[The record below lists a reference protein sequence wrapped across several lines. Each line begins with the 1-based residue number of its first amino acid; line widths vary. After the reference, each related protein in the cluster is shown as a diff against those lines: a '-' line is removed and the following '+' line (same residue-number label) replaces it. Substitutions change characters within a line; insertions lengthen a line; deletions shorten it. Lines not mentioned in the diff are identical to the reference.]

1 MDELSIIQSLI
12 IFTVLSGIVVL
23 LDGDERWIMG
33 FFLSLI
39 ACIIYGFVFL
49 FQFSFILF
57 LTAIPTI
64 IILAVYLFRW
74 FDKKEEEK
82 KLVRKKSI
90 ELKKDKERRKKE
102 SIKKKNLQKR
112 LKIKEEREIKRLER
126 EKIRKKKEAEQK
138 LIIAKQQSE
147 IESKQNELKRSFFKK
162 NKEYLRDLNE
172 ELENYF
178 IFSRCSNCNS
188 TKFIYEKINSDK
200 TSIYVECKDC
210 NKKYW
215 WKSSLVED
223 EKQNNIYHLIKEFK
237 SHFSKNYTE
246 WNKLN
251 RKSITYRKIKIFEGY
266 EAENQFLFFDIS
278 KLKVNIQNI
287 SKRHREPIPQHVK
300 DRVWNRDGGQC
311 KECGSNE
318 DLEFDHIIP
327 HVKGGANTYRNI
339 QLLCEPCNRKKSAKI
354 GG

>member
-1 MDELSIIQSLI
+1 MYEFLPLLPFLLLI
-12 IFTVLSGIVVL
+12 IGIIWGVVWL
-23 LDGDERWIMG
+23 YNYSVIV
-33 FFLSLI
+33 
-39 ACIIYGFVFL
+39 FV
-49 FQFSFILF
+49 IV
-57 LTAIPTI
+57 IPTI
-64 IILAVYLFRW
+64 IILPVYLFRW
-74 FDKKEEEK
+74 FGKKAEEEE
-82 KLVRKKSI
+82 LLRKKRI

-102 SIKKKNLQKR
+102 SIKKENLQKR

-162 NKEYLRDLNE
+162 NKEYLHDLNK

-210 NKKYW
+210 NKRYW

-251 RKSITYRKIKIFEGY
+251 RKSVTNRNIKIFEGY
-266 EAENQFLFFDIS
+266 KAENQFLFFDIS
-278 KLKVNIQNI
+278 KLKVTRQNI
-287 SKRHREPIPQHVK
+287 SNRHREPIPQHVK
-300 DRVWNRDGGQC
+300 DRVWNRDGGKC
-311 KECGSNE
+311 RECGSNE
-318 DLEFDHIIP
+318 NLEYDHMIP
-327 HVKGGANTYRNI
+327 HSKGGANTYRNI
-339 QLLCEPCNRKKSAKI
+339 QLLCEPCNRRKSAKI
-354 GG
+354 G

>member
-1 MDELSIIQSLI
+1 MDELSIIQLLI
-12 IFTVLSGIVVL
+12 IITVISGIVVL
-23 LDGDERWIMG
+23 FDRNDERWIMA

-57 LTAIPTI
+57 LVAIPTV

-74 FDKKEEEK
+74 FEKKEEEK
-82 KLVRKKSI
+82 KLLRKKSI

-102 SIKKKNLQKR
+102 RIKKKNLQKR
-112 LKIKEEREIKRLER
+112 LKIKEER

-147 IESKQNELKRSFFKK
+147 IESKQNELKRSFLKK
-162 NKEYLRDLNE
+162 NKEYLRDIHK

-178 IFSRCSNCNS
+178 ICSICRKCNS
-188 TKFIYEKINSDK
+188 TKFIYEKFNSDK

-223 EKQNNIYHLIKEFK
+223 EKQNNINHLIKEFE

-246 WNKLN
+246 WEKLN
-251 RKSITYRKIKIFEGY
+251 RKSITDRKIKIFEGY
-266 EAENQFLFFDIS
+266 EADNQFLFFDIS
-278 KLKVNIQNI
+278 RLKVNRQNI
-287 SKRHREPIPQHVK
+287 SNRHREPIPQHVK
-300 DRVWNRDGGQC
+300 DRVWNRDDGKCRQ
-311 KECGSNE
+311 CGSNE
-318 DLEFDHIIP
+318 DLEYDHIIP
-327 HVKGGANTYRNI
+327 HSKGGANTYRNI
-339 QLLCEPCNRKKSAKI
+339 QLLCESCNRQKSAKI
-354 GG
+354 G